1 MDQLPLISII
11 TPSLNQAG
19 FIERTITSVL
29 TQNYPNLE
37 YYVIDGGSTDGTINI
52 LHEKGNSLQWISEP
66 DRGQANAINKGL
78 SRVKGEIICYL
89 NSDDELAP
97 GSLRIVGEF
106 FRRHPQA
113 AWLTGRCKTINK
125 QGQEV
130 RRAITIYKDLW
141 LLLRSRKVLLV
152 LNYISQPATF
162 WRRTIIDEVG
172 IFDED
177 LHYVMDYDYWL
188 RISNRYPL
196 WIVPSILAYFR
207 IHPFSKSGSTSHA
220 QFEEEL
226 DVARRYTKSSILLM
240 LHQLHKSIAIQVYRR
255 MIKEQQ

>member
-1 MDQLPLISII
+1 MEQLPSISII

-52 LHEKGNSLQWISEP
+52 LQKSGNSLHWISEP

-78 SRVKGEIICYL
+78 RLVKGDIICYL

-106 FRRHPQA
+106 FRQHLKA
-113 AWLTGRCKTINK
+113 AWLTGRCKTINQ
-125 QGQEV
+125 QGEEV
-130 RRAITIYKDLW
+130 RRIITGYKDLW
-141 LLLRSRKVLLV
+141 LHLRSHKVLLI
-152 LNYISQPATF
+152 LNYISQPSTF
-162 WRRTIIDEVG
+162 WRRTIMNEVG
-172 IFDED
+172 LFDEN

-188 RISNRYPL
+188 RIYRRYPV
-196 WIVPSILAYFR
+196 WTVPSILAYFR
-207 IHPFSKSGSTSHA
+207 IHSASKSGSTSHA
-220 QFEEEL
+220 QFEEEF
-226 DVARRYTKSSILLM
+226 DVARRYTRSNILLR
-240 LHQLHKSIAIQVYRR
+240 LHQLHKSFAIQVYRR
-255 MIKEQQ
+255 MNKIEQ